1 MAVNAGDNSEPAA
14 SATPSI
20 SIIIATRNAAAGI
33 RACIE
38 SVINQTYPS
47 FEILVQD
54 ALSTDATLSI
64 LKGYDTA
71 RIKVTSEADSGIYDA
86 WNRALGR
93 AQGNWI
99 MFLGADD
106 RLAHP
111 HVLQHR
117 IHLLSNHPGHVDL
130 VCGRIAFV
138 SENGT
143 VKKQTGAA
151 WNWPSM
157 LKYQIVAHIGLMH
170 HRGIF
175 ENFGRFSTRYRIV
188 GDYDFLLRLGPD
200 VNAIFVDEVEIL
212 AGARGV
218 SQKQIG
224 RVLFENFQIQR
235 SRRDI
240 GYALATANLLSA
252 AAKALYRSG
261 RELI

>member
-1 MAVNAGDNSEPAA
+1 MAANARKNSEPAA
-14 SATPSI
+14 SATPNI
-20 SIIIATRNAAAGI
+20 SIVVATRNAAAGI
-33 RACIE
+33 RACID
-38 SVINQTYPS
+38 SIINQTYPS

-64 LKGYDTA
+64 LKDYDQA
-71 RIKVTSEADSGIYDA
+71 RTKVTSEADHGIYDA

-111 HVLQHR
+111 QVLQNR
-117 IHLLSNHPGHVDL
+117 IHLLSNHAGRVDL
-130 VCGRIAFV
+130 VCGRIAFI
-138 SENGT
+138 SEDGT

-151 WNWPSM
+151 WNWQSM
-157 LKYQIVAHIGLMH
+157 LKYQVVAHIGLMH
-170 HRGIF
+170 HRAIF
-175 ENFGRFSTRYRIV
+175 ENFGCFSTRYTIA
-188 GDYDFLLRLGPD
+188 GDYDFLLRLGPG

-212 AGARGV
+212 AGALGV
-218 SQKQIG
+218 SQRQIG

-235 SRRDI
+235 SRHDI
-240 GYALATANLLSA
+240 GYTLATLNLLSA